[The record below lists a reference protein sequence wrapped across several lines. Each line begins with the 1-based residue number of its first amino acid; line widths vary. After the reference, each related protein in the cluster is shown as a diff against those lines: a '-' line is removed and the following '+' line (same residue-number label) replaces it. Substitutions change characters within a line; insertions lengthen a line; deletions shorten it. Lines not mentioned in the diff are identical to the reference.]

1 MRDVVV
7 EIVGASLSD
16 ELVVCHELKRGEIL
30 VRSRIDSWIEVVM
43 TQELILVVKSRDE
56 VGAVEHVRSMAE
68 NGAKVKRWWTVVR
81 VVLRSSQ
88 LPTR

>member
-16 ELVVCHELKRGEIL
+16 ELVVSHELKGGEIL
-30 VRSRIDSWIEVVM
+30 VRSRIGVGIEVVM

-56 VGAVEHVRSMAE
+56 VGAVEHVSSMAE
-68 NGAKVKRWWTVVR
+68 NRWKVKPWWTVW
-81 VVLRSSQ
+81 
-88 LPTR
+88 